1 MYRHCIDMINQ
12 LLSDRQQR
20 GQIIARVK
28 RAIKRI
34 NKSTYRVKSQ
44 TNGNYY
50 HVKATDIGWS
60 CECSD
65 HKFRGV
71 KCKHIFAVE
80 ISYAIRETVRQ
91 EIVIQQISTNSCP
104 QCRSQKL
111 VKHGIRHNKY
121 GDIQRFSCKD
131 CHKRFTINIGFEKM
145 HASPQIIT
153 EAMQLYFSGESFR
166 NVKQF
171 MRLQSVNI
179 SHVAV
184 YKWVNKYVQ
193 LMQTYLDKLKPQ
205 VGNAW
210 RTDELYVKIR
220 GNMKYL
226 YALMDDETRFWIA
239 QQVSATKY
247 TADVRPLFQKAKEVA
262 GKRPN
267 VLISDGAPNYNQ
279 AFKDEFFTRRKPR
292 SRHVRH
298 IRLQGDHNNN
308 KMERMNGEVRDREKV
323 MRGLKKAGTSVLPG
337 YQIYH
342 NYVRPHEAIGNVT
355 PAERCGI
362 KIDGKNKWV
371 TIIHNAKQNE

>member
-1 MYRHCIDMINQ
+1 MQTTD
-12 LLSDRQQR
+12 DRQQR
-20 GQIIARVK
+20 GELISKTR
-28 RAIKRI
+28 RNLKRI
-34 NKSTYRVKSQ
+34 NKLTYRVKSQ
-44 TNGNYY
+44 TNGSYY
-50 HVKATDIGWS
+50 HVRTTDIGWT
-60 CECSD
+60 CECAD
-65 HKFRGV
+65 YKFRGV

-91 EIVIQQISTNSCP
+91 EVVIQQIAANSCP
-104 QCRSQKL
+104 QCKSLKL

-145 HASPQIIT
+145 RATPQIIT

-166 NVKQF
+166 NVKNF
-171 MRLQSVNI
+171 LRLQSVNI

-184 YKWVNKYVQ
+184 YKWINKYTS
-193 LMQTYLDKLKPQ
+193 LMESYLEKLKPQ

-239 QQVSATKY
+239 QQVSATKFI
-247 TADVRPLFQKAKEVA
+247 ADVRPLFKKAKEVT

-279 AFKDEFFTRRKPR
+279 AFKDEFFHRRKPR
-292 SRHVRH
+292 SRHVKH

-323 MRGLKKAGTSVLPG
+323 MRGLKKVDTSVLPG

-342 NYVRPHEAIGNVT
+342 NYFRPHEGIGNVT
-355 PAERCGI
+355 PAEKCGI
-362 KIDGKNKWV
+362 RIEGDNKWV
-371 TIIHNAKQNE
+371 TVIQNAKRDKKND

>member
-1 MYRHCIDMINQ
+1 MADLQ
-12 LLSDRQQR
+12 LTDRQQR
-20 GQIIARVK
+20 GQTIAKAR
-28 RAIKRI
+28 RNLKRI
-34 NKSTYRVKSQ
+34 NKLTYRVKSQ
-44 TNGNYY
+44 TNGSYY
-50 HVKATDIGWS
+50 HVRTTSIGWS
-60 CECSD
+60 CECAD
-65 HKFRGV
+65 YNFRGV

-91 EIVIQQISTNSCP
+91 EVVIQQITSKSCP
-104 QCRSQKL
+104 QCKSVNL

-131 CHKRFTINIGFEKM
+131 CHKRFTINGGFEKM
-145 HASPQIIT
+145 HATPQIIT

-166 NVKQF
+166 NVKNF
-171 MRLQSVNI
+171 LRLQSVNI

-184 YKWVNKYVQ
+184 YKWVNKYTS
-193 LMQTYLDKLKPQ
+193 LMESYLEKLKPQ

-239 QQVSATKY
+239 QQVSATKF

-267 VLISDGAPNYNQ
+267 VLISDGAPNFNQ
-279 AFKDEFFTRRKPR
+279 AFKDEFFHRRKPR
-292 SRHVRH
+292 SRHVKH

-308 KMERMNGEVRDREKV
+308 MMERMNGEVRDREKV
-323 MRGLKKAGTSVLPG
+323 MRGLKKVDTSVLPG

-342 NYVRPHEAIGNVT
+342 NYFRPHEGIGNVT
-355 PAERCGI
+355 PAEKCGL
-362 KIDGKNKWV
+362 KIEGDNKWV
-371 TIIHNAKQNE
+371 TVIQNAKRDEKND